1 MNSDNSNTFALL
13 SRFCLE
19 EETKLCPFYYLYP
32 FKREMYR
39 MIEPSQRGNQPPHV
53 PVLHDLLKEYFGGE
67 QVVNY
72 MLPLITP
79 FGQRCDTSIL
89 TMCMMPC
96 TIQGDP
102 SLTIYVDIF
111 HDTHEYVIERICFYS
126 GVPSSSIRLHS
137 NGEVVDKLE
146 RGDLGIY
153 THTSTPLSYSIIP
166 YTAEPPPRLDLSY
179 EGVPDDTPRAPC
191 LIPLEDLV

>member
-1 MNSDNSNTFALL
+1 MTSDTLALL

-19 EETKLCPFYYLYP
+19 EETKFLSFYHLYP

-53 PVLHDLLKEYFGGE
+53 PVLHDLLKSHFGGE
-67 QVVNY
+67 KVLSY

-79 FGQRCDTSIL
+79 FGQRD
-89 TMCMMPC
+89 
-96 TIQGDP
+96 DP
-102 SLTIYVDIF
+102 SIITMAMAQMTILGDIPLTIYVDIF
-111 HDTHEYVIERICFYS
+111 HDTHEYVIERIRFYT

-146 RGDLGIY
+146 RGDLGLY
-153 THTSTPLSYSIIP
+153 SHSANPLSYTITP

-179 EGVPDDTPRAPC
+179 ERVPDDTPRAPC
-191 LIPLEDLV
+191 LIPQNTESS